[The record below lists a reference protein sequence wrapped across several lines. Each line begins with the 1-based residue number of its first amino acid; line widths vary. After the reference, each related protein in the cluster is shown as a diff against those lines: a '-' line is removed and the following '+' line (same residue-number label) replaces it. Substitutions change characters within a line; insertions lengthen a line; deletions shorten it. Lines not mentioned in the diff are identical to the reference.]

1 MKSFAFIMA
10 GGAGERFWP
19 VSRLSRPKQLLRL
32 SRPDLSLLEEA
43 VARVEPLFG
52 KNRVYI
58 ATGKSVELP
67 IRESG
72 AVAPE
77 NVWVEPLRRNTLGC
91 LCWAAA
97 NLKAVHRENVG
108 MAILTA
114 DHLIAPEEPFR
125 ECIRL
130 ALATAEETGA
140 LVTIGIAPTRPETG
154 FGYIEL
160 DVATQSPKGV
170 SEAKSFREKP
180 DAATAQGFVEA
191 GNFLWNSGMFF
202 WTVDDFLREL
212 AAAQPEAHAA
222 TLRIAEALRGQD
234 PESAE
239 RHFADLPNVS
249 IDFALMEKASK
260 VAVVTSRFEWDDV
273 GSWDALD
280 RAFSADKEGN
290 VTYGDSLLIDAKGC
304 IVYNDS
310 SRGLA
315 TALGVENL
323 LIVVT
328 DDSVMVCPKSD
339 AQRVKEIVQALKER
353 RPELT

>member
-1 MKSFAFIMA
+1 LKSFAFIMA

-19 VSRLSRPKQLLRL
+19 VSRTSRPKQLLRL

-52 KNRVYI
+52 KDGVYI
-58 ATGKSVELP
+58 ATGKSVEVP

-72 AVAPE
+72 AVAAE

-97 NLKAVHRENVG
+97 NLKAVHDENVG

-114 DHLIAPEEPFR
+114 DHLISPEEPFR

-130 ALATAEETGA
+130 ALSTAEKTGA

-160 DVATQSPKGV
+160 DPTTQTPEGV
-170 SEAKSFREKP
+170 IDAKSFREKP
-180 DAATAQGFVEA
+180 DAATAQAFVDS
-191 GNFLWNSGMFF
+191 GNFRWNSGMFF

-222 TLRIAEALRGQD
+222 TLRIAASLREGD
-234 PESAE
+234 AESVE
-239 RHFADLPNVS
+239 RHFADLPNIS

-260 VAVVTSRFEWDDV
+260 VAVVTSRFDWDDV

-280 RAFSADKEGN
+280 RAFSADGKGN
-290 VTYGDSLLIDAKGC
+290 VSYGESILIDAKDC

-310 SRGLA
+310 KRSLA
-315 TALGVENL
+315 TALGVADL

-328 DDSVMVCPKSD
+328 DDSVLVCPKSD
-339 AQRVKEIVQALKER
+339 AQRVKEIVQAVKER